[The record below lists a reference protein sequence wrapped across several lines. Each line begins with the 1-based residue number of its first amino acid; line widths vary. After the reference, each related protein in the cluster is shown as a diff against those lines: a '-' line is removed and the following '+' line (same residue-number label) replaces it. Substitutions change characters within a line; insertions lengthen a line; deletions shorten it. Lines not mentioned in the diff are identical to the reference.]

1 MNMAMVPGES
11 AIKKPAGRR
20 ADRVENG
27 TSRESSSPSMQ
38 ACRHGIA
45 IPPPEPSL
53 RMTRARRH
61 ARRSGGRGRKGR
73 AIGHCPLNSRK
84 PRSASSL
91 FLEPV
96 DCLNIRS
103 GLSWLYIADPDHYR
117 RAKKCSDAK
126 IEVGRVSLWGRLGQ

>member
-73 AIGHCPLNSRK
+73 AIRSEEHTSELQSLMRISYAVFCLKKQKPLNKNRHN
-84 PRSASSL
+84 
-91 FLEPV
+91 E
-96 DCLNIRS
+96 
-103 GLSWLYIADPDHYR
+103 
-117 RAKKCSDAK
+117 
-126 IEVGRVSLWGRLGQ
+126 

>member
-73 AIGHCPLNSRK
+73 AIGHCPINSRK
-84 PRSASSL
+84 PSSASSL

-96 DCLNIRS
+96 DRLQLRS
-103 GLSWLYIADPDHYR
+103 GLRWLNIAEPDNDSTLTKCPT
-117 RAKKCSDAK
+117 AKK
-126 IEVGRVSLWGRLGQ
+126 GQDTAPEKKPK